1 MQMVTEIKVAIIAL
15 VGALS
20 ALWGGLGWL
29 VVGWVACMAI
39 DYISGSAAAAKAG
52 EWSSA
57 KARDGIWHKAGM
69 ILVVVVSA
77 IADAVLAEV
86 VEHFPVV
93 QLPFELSGL
102 ICSVVLV
109 WYIFTELGSITE
121 NAMEMG
127 APVPGWLSRLLAAGK
142 NAVDAAG
149 DAMAPGEKEEE

>member
-1 MQMVTEIKVAIIAL
+1 MQMVTEIKVAITAL

-86 VEHFPVV
+86 VEHFAVV

-121 NAMEMG
+121 NAVAMG
-127 APVPGWLSRLLAAGK
+127 ARVPSWLSKILEVSKKAI
-142 NAVDAAG
+142 DAAG
-149 DAMAPGEKEEE
+149 DAIASDKEDLS

>member
-1 MQMVTEIKVAIIAL
+1 MQMVTEIKVAITAL

-57 KARDGIWHKAGM
+57 TARDGIWHKAGM

>member
-1 MQMVTEIKVAIIAL
+1 MQTVTEIKLAITAM

-20 ALWGGLGWL
+20 AVWGWMGWL
-29 VVGWVACMAI
+29 VVGWVVCMAI

-52 EWSSA
+52 EWSSS

-77 IADAVLAEV
+77 IADAVLVEV
-86 VEHFPVV
+86 VENFPVI

-121 NAMEMG
+121 NAMAMG
-127 APVPGWLSRLLAAGK
+127 APVPNWLSRLLAAGK
-142 NAVDAAG
+142 DAVDAAG
-149 DAMAPGEKEEE
+149 DALAPDKEE

>member
-1 MQMVTEIKVAIIAL
+1 MQMVTEIKVAITAL

-121 NAMEMG
+121 NAVAMG
-127 APVPGWLSRLLAAGK
+127 ARVPSWLSKILEVSKKAI
-142 NAVDAAG
+142 DAAG
-149 DAMAPGEKEEE
+149 DAIVSDKEDLS

>member
-1 MQMVTEIKVAIIAL
+1 MQTVTEIKLAITAL
-15 VGALS
+15 VGTLS
-20 ALWGGLGWL
+20 TVWGGLGWL
-29 VVGWVACMAI
+29 VVGWVVCMAI
-39 DYISGSAAAAKAG
+39 DYISGSAAAARAG

-77 IADAVLAEV
+77 IADAVMVEV

-102 ICSVVLV
+102 ICSVVLG

-121 NAMEMG
+121 NAVEMG

-149 DAMAPGEKEEE
+149 DAIAPDKEE

>member
-1 MQMVTEIKVAIIAL
+1 MQMVTEIKVAITAL

-86 VEHFPVV
+86 VEHFTVI
-93 QLPFELSGL
+93 QMPFELSGL
-102 ICSVVLV
+102 VCSVVLV

-121 NAMEMG
+121 NAMAMG
-127 APVPGWLSRLLAAGK
+127 APVPKWLSRLLAAGK

-149 DAMAPGEKEEE
+149 DAIAPDKEE

>member
-1 MQMVTEIKVAIIAL
+1 MQTVTEIKLAITAM

-20 ALWGGLGWL
+20 AVWGWMGWL
-29 VVGWVACMAI
+29 VVGWVVCMAI

-52 EWSSA
+52 EWSSS

-77 IADAVLAEV
+77 IADAVLVEV
-86 VEHFPVV
+86 VENFPVIH
-93 QLPFELSGL
+93 LPFELNGL

-121 NAMEMG
+121 NAMAMG
-127 APVPGWLSRLLAAGK
+127 APVPNWLSRLLAAGK

-149 DAMAPGEKEEE
+149 DALAPDKEE

>member
-1 MQMVTEIKVAIIAL
+1 MQAATEIKVWLTAL
-15 VGALS
+15 VGTLS
-20 ALWGGLGWL
+20 AVWGGLGWL
-29 VVGWVACMAI
+29 VVGWVVCMAI

-52 EWSSA
+52 EWSSS

-77 IADAVLAEV
+77 IADAVLVEV
-86 VEHFPVV
+86 VENFPVI

-121 NAMEMG
+121 NAMAMG
-127 APVPGWLSRLLAAGK
+127 APVPNWLSRLLAAGK
-142 NAVDAAG
+142 SAVDAAG
-149 DAMAPGEKEEE
+149 DALAPDKEE

>member
-1 MQMVTEIKVAIIAL
+1 MQMVTEIKVAITAL

-93 QLPFELSGL
+93 KLPFELSGL

-121 NAMEMG
+121 NAVAMG
-127 APVPGWLSRLLAAGK
+127 ARVPSWLSKILEVSKKAI
-142 NAVDAAG
+142 DAAG
-149 DAMAPGEKEEE
+149 DAIASDKEDLS

>member
-1 MQMVTEIKVAIIAL
+1 MQMVTEIKVAITAL

-86 VEHFPVV
+86 VEHFQVV

-149 DAMAPGEKEEE
+149 DAMVPGEKEEE

>member
-1 MQMVTEIKVAIIAL
+1 MQTVTEIKLAITAL
-15 VGALS
+15 VGTLS
-20 ALWGGLGWL
+20 AVWGGLGWL
-29 VVGWVACMAI
+29 VVGWVVCMAI

-52 EWSSA
+52 EWSSS

-77 IADAVLAEV
+77 IADAVLVEV
-86 VEHFPVV
+86 VENFPVI

-121 NAMEMG
+121 NAMAMG
-127 APVPGWLSRLLAAGK
+127 APVPSWLSRLLAAGK

-149 DAMAPGEKEEE
+149 DALAPDKEE

>member
-1 MQMVTEIKVAIIAL
+1 MQAATEIKVWLTAL

-77 IADAVLAEV
+77 IADAVMAEV
-86 VEHFPVV
+86 VEHFPVL

-121 NAMEMG
+121 NAMEIG

-149 DAMAPGEKEEE
+149 DAIAPEEKGEE

>member
-1 MQMVTEIKVAIIAL
+1 MVTEIKVAITAL

-86 VEHFPVV
+86 VEHFQVV

-149 DAMAPGEKEEE
+149 DAMVPGEKEEE

>member
-1 MQMVTEIKVAIIAL
+1 MQMVTEIKVAITAL

-127 APVPGWLSRLLAAGK
+127 TPVPGWLSRLLAAGK

>member
-1 MQMVTEIKVAIIAL
+1 MQMVTEIKVAITAL

-29 VVGWVACMAI
+29 AVGWVACMAI

-121 NAMEMG
+121 NAVAMG
-127 APVPGWLSRLLAAGK
+127 ARVPSWLSKILEVSKKAI
-142 NAVDAAG
+142 DAAG
-149 DAMAPGEKEEE
+149 DAIASDKEDLS

>member
-1 MQMVTEIKVAIIAL
+1 M
-15 VGALS
+15 
-20 ALWGGLGWL
+20 
-29 VVGWVACMAI
+29 VGWCACRAI
-39 DYISGSAAAAKAG
+39 DYTSGSDAAAKAG

-86 VEHFPVV
+86 VEHFHVV
-93 QLPFELSGL
+93 QLPFELSGW

-149 DAMAPGEKEEE
+149 DAMVPGEKEEE

>member
-1 MQMVTEIKVAIIAL
+1 MVTEIKVAITAL

-39 DYISGSAAAAKAG
+39 DYTSGSAAAAKAG

-102 ICSVVLV
+102 VCSVVLV

-149 DAMAPGEKEEE
+149 DAMAPGEKGEE

>member
-77 IADAVLAEV
+77 IADAVMAEV

>member
-1 MQMVTEIKVAIIAL
+1 MQMVTEIKVAITAL

-57 KARDGIWHKAGM
+57 KARDGIWHKAVM

>member
-1 MQMVTEIKVAIIAL
+1 MNQFTEIKAGVAAM

-20 ALWGGLGWL
+20 MIWGWLGWL
-29 VVGWVACMAI
+29 VVGWVVCMAI

-52 EWSSA
+52 KWSSA

-86 VEHFPVV
+86 VEHIPTV

-102 ICSVVLV
+102 ICPVVLV
-109 WYIFTELGSITE
+109 WYIVTELGSITE
-121 NAMEMG
+121 NAMAMG
-127 APVPGWLSRLLAAGK
+127 APVPAWLSRLLEAGK
-142 NAVDAAG
+142 DAVDVAG
-149 DAMAPGEKEEE
+149 GAIAPGEKEEE

>member
-1 MQMVTEIKVAIIAL
+1 MQMVTEIKVAITAL

-121 NAMEMG
+121 NAVAMG
-127 APVPGWLSRLLAAGK
+127 ARVPSWLSKILEVSKKAI
-142 NAVDAAG
+142 DAAG
-149 DAMAPGEKEEE
+149 DAIASDKEDLS